1 MLFKKKSKKRRR
13 TCSEK
18 ILSFSSKKQNKNTC
32 SKKTHLVQVLRG
44 PRELEAPAVQDDD
57 AVEAQFL
64 GHETAVG
71 GRVEPGRRVDG
82 EHPVQGDVEGVDT
95 LKNPAVQRHPRVVQV
110 GVVGQVHRPVL
121 RNRFVRLLNGAIG
134 L

>member
-1 MLFKKKSKKRRR
+1 MFFLQKS
-13 TCSEK
+13 
-18 ILSFSSKKQNKNTC
+18 IKKQKTC
-32 SKKTHLVQVLRG
+32 SKRTHLVQVLRG
-44 PRELEAPAVQDDD
+44 PRELEPPAVQDDD
-57 AVEAQFL
+57 AVEAQLL
-64 GHETAVG
+64 GHQAAVG

-121 RNRFVRLLNGAIG
+121 RSRFVGLSHGAIG

>member
-1 MLFKKKSKKRRR
+1 M
-13 TCSEK
+13 
-18 ILSFSSKKQNKNTC
+18 
-32 SKKTHLVQVLRG
+32 
-44 PRELEAPAVQDDD
+44 
-57 AVEAQFL
+57 
-64 GHETAVG
+64 G

-82 EHPVQGDVEGVDT
+82 EHPVQRDVEGVDT

-121 RNRFVRLLNGAIG
+121 RNRFVGLLHGAIG